1 MNVALAGL
9 TAREETALVM
19 LIGKT
24 LPDFQCDTVL
34 PGREVPLPLAD
45 LYVLDLAGRGL
56 ARWTPE
62 AQDRLLQSLNGAPAV
77 LVAPAFDETWVALE
91 ASRLT
96 NQSLILLHKP
106 YGINNMRSALLKAAP
121 RAPRRTAPVAAP
133 VSAKVLQVPATPAAA
148 TVQAVAAAKI
158 APPVSSAPLAHPNG
172 PLPIAAA
179 VEITPLSPTDFQAR
193 VGTLPSSEP
202 KLFLCKL
209 AEALALQQPFEV
221 RVSFVNR
228 LIINPDA
235 QWAASN
241 TALPLLQDLCQ
252 RDERVPSL
260 SIDAVDLRDAEA
272 RAQRMDMPVQPL
284 DIFLGTLMHFRL
296 NQQR

>member
-9 TAREETALVM
+9 TAREETAMVM

-62 AQDRLLQSLNGAPAV
+62 AQDRLLQSLNGTPAV
-77 LVAPAFDETWVALE
+77 LVAPAFDKTWVALE
-91 ASRLT
+91 ASRVA

-106 YGINNMRSALLKAAP
+106 YGIDDMRSALLKAAP
-121 RAPRRTAPVAAP
+121 RAPRRVAPMAPP
-133 VSAKVLQVPATPAAA
+133 VSTAVLRVPATPVAA
-148 TVQAVAAAKI
+148 TVRAVSAAKI
-158 APPVSSAPLAHPNG
+158 APPVFSAPLARPDV
-172 PLPIAAA
+172 PFPVAAPVEIAA
-179 VEITPLSPTDFQAR
+179 LSLTDFQAH
-193 VGTLPSSEP
+193 VGTLPTSEP

-252 RDERVPSL
+252 RDERVPSI
-260 SIDAVDLRDAEA
+260 SIDTVDPRDAEA

-284 DIFLGTLMHFRL
+284 DAFLGTLMHFRL
-296 NQQR
+296 NKQR

>member
-9 TAREETALVM
+9 TAREETAMVM

-56 ARWTPE
+56 ARWSLE
-62 AQDRLLQSLNGAPAV
+62 AQDHLLQSLNGAPAV
-77 LVAPAFDETWVALE
+77 LVAPAFDETWTALE
-91 ASRLT
+91 ASRMT
-96 NQSLILLHKP
+96 SQSLIILHKP
-106 YGINNMRSALLKAAP
+106 YGIDDMRAALLKTAPRKPRRAAP
-121 RAPRRTAPVAAP
+121 AAPPAPAAPVAVAVAVRTVAAPKMTAPVFSAPVVRPEVPLPVAAP
-133 VSAKVLQVPATPAAA
+133 VE
-148 TVQAVAAAKI
+148 I
-158 APPVSSAPLAHPNG
+158 APLSLA
-172 PLPIAAA
+172 
-179 VEITPLSPTDFQAR
+179 DFQAR
-193 VGTLPSSEP
+193 VGALPTSEP

-221 RVSFVNR
+221 RVSLVNR
-228 LIINPDA
+228 LIVNPDA

-252 RDERVPSL
+252 RDERAAGV
-260 SIDAVDLRDAEA
+260 SIDAVDRRDAEA
-272 RAQRMDMPVQPL
+272 RAQRMDMPLQPL
-284 DIFLGTLMHFRL
+284 DAFLGTLVHFRL
-296 NQQR
+296 NRQR

>member
-9 TAREETALVM
+9 TAREEMAMVM

-56 ARWTPE
+56 ARWTQE

-77 LVAPAFDETWVALE
+77 LVAPAFDESWVALE
-91 ASRLT
+91 ASRMT
-96 NQSLILLHKP
+96 SQSLILLHKP
-106 YGINNMRSALLKAAP
+106 YGIDDMRTALLKAAP
-121 RAPRRTAPVAAP
+121 RKPRRVAPVAPPVSARVLQVPAAPVAATVRAVAAPVMIPPVFSAPVARPEVPLPVAAP
-133 VSAKVLQVPATPAAA
+133 VE
-148 TVQAVAAAKI
+148 I
-158 APPVSSAPLAHPNG
+158 APLS
-172 PLPIAAA
+172 IA
-179 VEITPLSPTDFQAR
+179 DFQAR
-193 VGTLPSSEP
+193 VGELPTSEP

-241 TALPLLQDLCQ
+241 TALPLLQDVCQ
-252 RDERVPSL
+252 RDERAL
-260 SIDAVDLRDAEA
+260 SISIDTVDRRDAEA
-272 RAQRMDMPVQPL
+272 RAQRMDMPIQPL
-284 DIFLGTLMHFRL
+284 DALLGTLVHFRL
-296 NQQR
+296 NKQR